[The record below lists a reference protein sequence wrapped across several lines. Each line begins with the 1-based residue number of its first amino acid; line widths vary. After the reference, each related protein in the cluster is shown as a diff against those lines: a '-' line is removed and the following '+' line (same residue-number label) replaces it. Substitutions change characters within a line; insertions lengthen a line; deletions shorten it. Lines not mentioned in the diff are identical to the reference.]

1 MIEAFSLVD
10 VLCNTWIWATWKSV
24 MFVNPASFS
33 IICWQCSLFLDWM
46 PETSSIHRAHV
57 LTKHILLSFWAFR
70 MFSDFILFSW
80 RSSRFSANC
89 FLWSLASW
97 ASFSFWSSN
106 FLFVKSYVSSMFSTV
121 HFPFIRGFLLL
132 YCCPYLLIFGLEP
145 EVWLGVLLSFLRL
158 LCLRYLTWS
167 VISFFFHSMHML
179 KSLSIWPSGIFFT
192 FLLHLVLHICF
203 YLVRHF
209 NTVHN
214 HFWFCKGWLLGYFWH
229 SQKSCR
235 SCTGKGELV
244 NFIHNGSEITTW
256 VECSFRSKSTKS
268 KPTIL
273 R

>member
-1 MIEAFSLVD
+1 MLTLRVFQSFVGSVHFFWIECL
-10 VLCNTWIWATWKSV
+10 KP
-24 MFVNPASFS
+24 PASIERMCWRSTFYFLFEFS
-33 IICWQCSLFLDWM
+33 ECFLILYYFRDVALGFLQIAFCGLLPVEPVFLFD
-46 PETSSIHRAHV
+46 PRIFC
-57 LTKHILLSFWAFR
+57 LLSLTFPPCFQLYI
-70 MFSDFILFSW
+70 FLLF
-80 RSSRFSANC
+80 
-89 FLWSLASW
+89 
-97 ASFSFWSSN
+97 
-106 FLFVKSYVSSMFSTV
+106 
-121 HFPFIRGFLLL
+121 RGFLLL

-203 YLVRHF
+203 HSVRHF
-209 NTVHN
+209 NTFHN

-235 SCTGKGELV
+235 NCTGKGELV

-256 VECSFRSKSTKS
+256 VECRFRSKSTKS
-268 KPTIL
+268 KATIL